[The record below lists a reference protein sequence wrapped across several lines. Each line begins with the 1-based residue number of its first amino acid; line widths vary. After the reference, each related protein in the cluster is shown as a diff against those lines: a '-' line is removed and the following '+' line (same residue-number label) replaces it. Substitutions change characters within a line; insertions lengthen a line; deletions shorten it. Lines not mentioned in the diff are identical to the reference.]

1 MKLPMYMKALC
12 VASVLVVMSLLG
24 AYSVPRGDAKPAAAA
39 EKRKNDASAKVDLD
53 FTQMNQTVSMT
64 YFYRLAASP
73 KEFEGSTI
81 RISGTFLTQV
91 DETDGKRYFG
101 CLVGN
106 PGGCSCCAPAGILE
120 FEPAGACQWPT
131 NFPPVDSTI
140 TVTGR
145 LKIVETKLRTRSI
158 STPLICDATIEAQ

>member
-1 MKLPMYMKALC
+1 MKMPMHMKALC
-12 VASVLVVMSLLG
+12 VFSALAVMSLVG
-24 AYSVPRGDAKPAAAA
+24 AYSVPRRDAEPAAGA
-39 EKRKNDASAKVDLD
+39 EERKDDASAKVDLD
-53 FTQMNQTVSMT
+53 FTQMNQTVSTT

-106 PGGCSCCAPAGILE
+106 PGGCSCCGPAGILE
-120 FEPAGACQWPT
+120 FEPVGASQWPT
-131 NFPPVDSTI
+131 NFPPVDSAI

-145 LKIVETKLRTRSI
+145 LRIVETRLRTRSI
-158 STPLICDATIEAQ
+158 STPLICDATIEAL